1 MKRENRVP
9 TRKVYLSLSISAAD
23 VLARLGDLGI
33 LGKNET
39 EVATWIVKDW
49 IWRNQKDLAAQG
61 IPLRQPE
68 ASKDH
73 STEKA

>member
-1 MKRENRVP
+1 MGMNRVP
-9 TRKVYLSLSISAAD
+9 TRRIYLSLSKSAAA
-23 VLARLGDLGI
+23 VLAQLGDMGI

-39 EVATWIVKDW
+39 DVATWIVTDW

-68 ASKDH
+68 PTQGD
-73 STEKA
+73 STQKT